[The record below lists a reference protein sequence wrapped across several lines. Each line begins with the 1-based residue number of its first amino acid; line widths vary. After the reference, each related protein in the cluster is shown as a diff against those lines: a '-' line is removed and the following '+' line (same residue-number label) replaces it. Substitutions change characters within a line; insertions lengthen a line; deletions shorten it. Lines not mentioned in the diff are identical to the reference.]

1 MRLAAAVIALI
12 AAAVLLAYGIPPVPT
27 WFYVFAWYPTLVALD
42 QGVVLL
48 GGESLLARPRDL
60 VLMLWW
66 SAVIWFLFEALNF
79 RLQDWYYVFLPA
91 SRLDRWLGITLSLAT
106 VVPAIL
112 LGERLLDHLGV
123 WHDLR
128 WRTVPLEPK
137 HLPVVVWTGV
147 GLLAA
152 TLVFPRFLY
161 PLTWVAVWLIVE
173 PLLYARDR
181 ERSLFADAARGSW
194 GRIARLL
201 AAGLVAGVLW
211 ETFNSVA
218 RGRWI
223 YTVPFLEGLKIF
235 EMPVVGFLGF
245 PLFALEVWSLYHL
258 LAATTSRRTLVASA
272 AFVLLVLAGI
282 DHWTVSST
290 VPRLA
295 DLPGVPNAVLYR
307 VRDAGWTDVFGL
319 ARAPAAEIAYRAN
332 LSPVD
337 ARRVREAAR
346 LATLRGI
353 GTAHAATLI
362 AAGIGTVEELA
373 AAAPDSVWRLA
384 RDGPRPT
391 PAEVRVWVR
400 AAQAVARASAPVRDS
415 SDRRSRR
422 TGPGARADDGGV
434 NLLQIGRAELECRG
448 PDPAVHLV
456 RSPRAHDRSGDAR
469 PGERP
474 GNRHGRNG
482 RAVPPGNRL
491 EGVAQGEVSAQARR
505 VKLRAATPPV
515 IGSERG
521 DSGGSET
528 LGEEARLHRA
538 VREDARSVRRAPGDL
553 PSRDIATDERERRL
567 ERIDVPDR
575 LASRQEPDIK
585 VRHAHGPHLAFFGEP
600 NQGLPGVLDR
610 RPGLVGPMKLIQI
623 DPLHAEPAE

>member
-12 AAAVLLAYGIPPVPT
+12 AAAVLLSYGIPPVPT

-48 GGESLLARPRDL
+48 GGESLLGRPRDL

-79 RLQDWYYVFLPA
+79 RLQDWYYVFLPVR
-91 SRLDRWLGITLSLAT
+91 RLDRWLGITISLAT
-106 VVPAIL
+106 VVPAVF
-112 LGERLLDHLGV
+112 LGERLLDRLGV
-123 WHDLR
+123 WRDLR
-128 WRTVPLEPK
+128 WRSVPLEPR
-137 HLPVVVWTGV
+137 HLPIVVGTGV

-152 TLVFPRFLY
+152 VLAFPRFLY

-173 PLLYARDR
+173 PLLYARDP
-181 ERSLFADAARGSW
+181 ERSLFADAARGGW

-201 AAGLVAGVLW
+201 AAGLFAGVLW

-258 LAATTSRRTLVASA
+258 LAATTSRKTLGA
-272 AFVLLVLAGI
+272 AAGFVLLMLAGI

-307 VRDAGWTDVFGL
+307 VRDAGWTDVFTL
-319 ARAPAAEIAYRAN
+319 AGAPAAEIAYRAN
-332 LSPVD
+332 LSPLD
-337 ARRVREAAR
+337 ARRVRDAAR
-346 LATLRGI
+346 LTTLRGI

-362 AAGIGTVEELA
+362 GAGIGTVAELA

-400 AAQAVARASAPVRDS
+400 AAQAEVRASAPVRDS
-415 SDRRSRR
+415 TDRRSHR
-422 TGPGARADDGGV
+422 TGPRAGADDGRRD
-434 NLLQIGRAELECRG
+434 LLQIGRAELEGRG
-448 PDPAVHLV
+448 PDPAVYLV
-456 RSPRAHDRSGDAR
+456 RGPGAHDRSGDAR

-474 GNRHGRNG
+474 GDRHGRNS
-482 RAVPPGNRL
+482 RAVSMSDRL
-491 EGVAQGEVSAQARR
+491 EGVPQGEVSAHARR
-505 VKLRAATPPV
+505 VKLRAAPPPV

-521 DSGGSET
+521 DSGGRET

-538 VREDARSVRRAPGDL
+538 VCDDSRGVRCAPGDL

-567 ERIDVPDR
+567 
-575 LASRQEPDIK
+575 
-585 VRHAHGPHLAFFGEP
+585 
-600 NQGLPGVLDR
+600 
-610 RPGLVGPMKLIQI
+610 
-623 DPLHAEPAE
+623 